1 MKKKPKPKPRAKLFT
16 VNKYTSVSYSLTAGT
31 SDLFL
36 ISNK

>member
-16 VNKYTSVSYSLTAGT
+16 VNKYTSYSLIAGT

-36 ISNK
+36 ITNK